1 LSSSFR
7 CTIHSHPLHCSM
19 KDVRL
24 SFTCRWS
31 VICSSLIVYFNRLLK
46 CVTVLQHFQTNQWK
60 LHGFTRWKEKTR
72 VMLTPTFIDKQNDS
86 VSMRVITDLTVLAKN
101 MISYGASLRNH
112 MHFICSWMS
121 DANLIYC
128 IRPFRSIIG
137 VLQPKVLLPS
147 TIYISSLKD
156 KVKIL
161 NANTHKKE
169 SQ

>member
-1 LSSSFR
+1 
-7 CTIHSHPLHCSM
+7 
-19 KDVRL
+19 
-24 SFTCRWS
+24 
-31 VICSSLIVYFNRLLK
+31 
-46 CVTVLQHFQTNQWK
+46 
-60 LHGFTRWKEKTR
+60 
-72 VMLTPTFIDKQNDS
+72 
-86 VSMRVITDLTVLAKN
+86 
-101 MISYGASLRNH
+101 
-112 MHFICSWMS
+112 MS